1 MALGLLGGL
10 GFGSST
16 YPGISYASPLADKLN
31 PGAQTGQ
38 NTSASQ
44 ETISPLEEG
53 KDEEKRIEMLQKM
66 GITVPGH
73 PQEKE
78 SEDGKVIVK
87 NPGESTEKI
96 VGKKSSPAEC
106 QTCAE
111 RKYQDGS
118 DEMVSFKSAQHI
130 DPDAAAA
137 RVRGHEQEHVVNAY
151 KEAAE
156 DGGKVLSC
164 NVSIHTAICPECGR
178 VYVSGGTT
186 STKIAHPVEQK
197 KNPLKDKMNNMAG
210 NIARG
215 LNMDM
220 TA

>member
-1 MALGLLGGL
+1 MIMD
-10 GFGSST
+10 
-16 YPGISYASPLADKLN
+16 GISFYPNFNLNTYAPASAGVTDVAKEGNIQGDPRAVENSGKTE
-31 PGAQTGQ
+31 GA
-38 NTSASQ
+38 
-44 ETISPLEEG
+44 
-53 KDEEKRIEMLQKM
+53 R
-66 GITVPGH
+66 
-73 PQEKE
+73 
-78 SEDGKVIVK
+78 
-87 NPGESTEKI
+87 
-96 VGKKSSPAEC
+96 EC
-106 QTCAE
+106 QTCKN

-130 DPDAAAA
+130 DPNAAAA

-151 KEAAE
+151 KEAE
-156 DGGKVLSC
+156 QDGGKVISC

-178 VYVSGGTT
+178 VYVSGGTA

-197 KNPLKDKMNNMAG
+197 KNPLKDQMDQMAG